1 MSARLSGCPAPAKL
15 NTFLHVVGRREDGY
29 HLLQSHFRL
38 IDWSDT
44 LDFVRRDD
52 GLICRTHELPGVP
65 ESADLTLRAA
75 RLLKERLGTPYGVDI
90 TLHKVLPTGAG
101 LGGGS
106 SDAATTLIALDRLW
120 HGGLSRAQLME
131 LGLQLGADVPFF
143 LFGEDAFVE
152 GIGERLTP
160 CPGPERW
167 FLILWPGIHVSTA
180 QVFASPRLTRNTPV
194 GTIASLATT
203 PLRNDLEPVVRE
215 LFPEVDAALEW
226 LARHAGTARM
236 SGSGSCVFAEF
247 AEPSEAGRIA
257 AKVPSGWQANIA
269 RTLHRHPLHDWL

>member
-1 MSARLSGCPAPAKL
+1 MSERLTGCPAPAKL
-15 NTFLHVVGRREDGY
+15 NTFLHVVGRRADGY

-38 IDWSDT
+38 IDWSDM
-44 LDFVRRDD
+44 LDFERRDD
-52 GLICRTHELPGVP
+52 GLIRRTHEVPGVP

-75 RLLKERLGTPYGVDI
+75 HLLQSRLGTPYGVDI

-106 SDAATTLIALDRLW
+106 SDAATTLIALNRLW
-120 HGGLSRAQLME
+120 NGGLSRTQLME

-160 CPGPERW
+160 YPSPERW
-167 FLILWPGIHVSTA
+167 FVVVWPGIHVSTA
-180 QVFASPRLTRNTPV
+180 QVFASPCLTRNTPI

-203 PLRNDLEPVVRE
+203 PLRNDLEPVVRA
-215 LFPEVDAALEW
+215 LFPEVDAALE
-226 LARHAGTARM
+226 RRQV
-236 SGSGSCVFAEF
+236 GS
-247 AEPSEAGRIA
+247 
-257 AKVPSGWQANIA
+257 
-269 RTLHRHPLHDWL
+269 

>member
-1 MSARLSGCPAPAKL
+1 MSERLTGCPAPAKL
-15 NTFLHVVGRREDGY
+15 NTFLHVVGRRDDGY

-52 GLICRTHELPGVP
+52 GRIRRTHEVPGVP

-75 RLLKERLGTPYGVDI
+75 RLLQERLDTPYGVDL
-90 TLHKVLPTGAG
+90 TLHKALPSGAG

-106 SDAATTLIALDRLW
+106 SDAATTLIALNRLW
-120 HGGLSRAQLME
+120 NGQLTRQALME

-143 LFGEDAFVE
+143 LFGQDAFVE

-167 FLILWPGIHVSTA
+167 FLILWPGVHVPTA

-203 PLRNDLEPVVRE
+203 PLRNDLEPVVRA

-247 AEPSEAGRIA
+247 AEPSEAERIA
-257 AKVPSGWQANIA
+257 SRVPAGWLAKVA